1 VLLEDNCSSLPNCT
15 MRGEHEINEFKRG
28 NQPRIYLVKAK
39 NGHLLADS
47 HKFSI
52 GGRTISL
59 SY

>member
-1 VLLEDNCSSLPNCT
+1 
-15 MRGEHEINEFKRG
+15 
-28 NQPRIYLVKAK
+28 VKAK

-59 SY
+59 SYWMYMELVILCR